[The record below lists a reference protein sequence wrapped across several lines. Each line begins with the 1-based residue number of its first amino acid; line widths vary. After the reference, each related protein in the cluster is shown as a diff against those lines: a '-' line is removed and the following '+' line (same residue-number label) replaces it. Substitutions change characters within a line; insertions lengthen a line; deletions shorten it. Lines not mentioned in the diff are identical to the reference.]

1 MGCYRDIVQDYYSLL
16 CLRLKG
22 RMVVRGHTDS
32 TGGGGGV
39 RNVDCLYCSQ
49 SVFQRMMLVQEWT

>member
-1 MGCYRDIVQDYYSLL
+1 MILYRTTTSLL

-32 TGGGGGV
+32 VSADSTGGGGGV
-39 RNVDCLYCSQ
+39 GTKCGL
-49 SVFQRMMLVQEWT
+49 SVL

>member
-1 MGCYRDIVQDYYSLL
+1 MGCCHDIVQDYYPSLL

-32 TGGGGGV
+32 TGGGRVLKKSGLPV
-39 RNVDCLYCSQ
+39 L
-49 SVFQRMMLVQEWT
+49 